1 MRHILTASAFLSVLA
16 LSAPARAEEPV
27 FPSFAE
33 LPTGTMTAP
42 PPESK
47 ATHLSARESVP
58 GFFVVVP
65 KDQISA
71 AGRRVLVFGDAKSAA
86 AAAKSGSPFSDT
98 PASTCFSSEGRGRR
112 TANDDDRPFDWSEG
126 LGPSASIWA
135 SQPFSGATAAPALTA
150 VHLERL
156 SVSADGTTASLEATD
171 AWIDTTTRGARL
183 VAKSTLPLKQ
193 IGTLAGGRK
202 IFAGRDERADGRR
215 GVQFV
220 ITRGQ
225 DTLAAQ
231 LGRMFAR
238 RLDGDVVQDSGC
250 AHFRMGIPLTKDGE
264 SALVSTSVMLPSLD
278 GKEAP
283 TLAQLQGVRQR
294 GARANR
300 VVTTPFGSRPISDEP
315 EEREL
320 RLRDVGIQLSVS
332 QTSRDK
338 EPVISVSQRWL
349 ARERTPRVF
358 VPRSGPE

>member
-1 MRHILTASAFLSVLA
+1 
-16 LSAPARAEEPV
+16 
-27 FPSFAE
+27 
-33 LPTGTMTAP
+33 
-42 PPESK
+42 
-47 ATHLSARESVP
+47 
-58 GFFVVVP
+58 
-65 KDQISA
+65 
-71 AGRRVLVFGDAKSAA
+71 
-86 AAAKSGSPFSDT
+86 
-98 PASTCFSSEGRGRR
+98 
-112 TANDDDRPFDWSEG
+112 
-126 LGPSASIWA
+126 
-135 SQPFSGATAAPALTA
+135 

-283 TLAQLQGVRQR
+283 TLAQLQGVPQR
-294 GARANR
+294 RARANR
-300 VVTTPFGSRPISDEP
+300 VVATPFGSRTISDEP

-320 RLRDVGIQLSVS
+320 RLREVGIQLSVS

-349 ARERTPRVF
+349 ARERTQRVF